1 MRAGQLTQRIRF
13 ERLDDATNPDFGD
26 STQQWVP
33 VATVW
38 AQVQDVL
45 PSRAETVQQ
54 NVEITSRPAR
64 IRIRWRPDL
73 TSAMRIVVL
82 GQYPRTMQ
90 IVSGP
95 AELGRRQWLEFMTEE
110 FST

>member
-1 MRAGQLTQRIRF
+1 MRAGQLNRRIRF
-13 ERLDDATNPDFGD
+13 ERLDDVTDPNFGG

-33 VATVW
+33 VVTVW

-54 NVEITSRPAR
+54 GVEITSRPAR
-64 IRIRWRPDL
+64 IRIHWRPSL

-95 AELGRRQWLEFMTEE
+95 AELGQRQGLEFMAEE
-110 FST
+110 FSV